1 MLDKYGFTKTESILD
16 EWNYLRDSA
25 WNNESYVYSHK
36 QRRLIKGA
44 SFEIAA
50 MCAGQNSSI
59 DMMMY
64 YDVRPN
70 EFWNGMFDDT
80 VIGRVLKGYYPFPMF
95 NTLYRLGTCVSAT
108 ADEVGAYVCAAR
120 NEGEAAILVT
130 HFNDDDTTTP
140 KNFKIELS
148 GFGTKDGTE
157 LELFLL
163 DETHNCDS
171 VAKATYYGD
180 RFDIEMTF
188 PNFTSYLIKI
198 KSK

>member
-1 MLDKYGFTKTESILD
+1 M
-16 EWNYLRDSA
+16 
-25 WNNESYVYSHK
+25 
-36 QRRLIKGA
+36 
-44 SFEIAA
+44 
-50 MCAGQNSSI
+50 
-59 DMMMY
+59 
-64 YDVRPN
+64 N

-95 NTLYRLGTCVSAT
+95 NTLYRLGTCVRAT

-188 PNFTSYLIKI
+188 PNFTSYLIKM
-198 KSK
+198 KLK